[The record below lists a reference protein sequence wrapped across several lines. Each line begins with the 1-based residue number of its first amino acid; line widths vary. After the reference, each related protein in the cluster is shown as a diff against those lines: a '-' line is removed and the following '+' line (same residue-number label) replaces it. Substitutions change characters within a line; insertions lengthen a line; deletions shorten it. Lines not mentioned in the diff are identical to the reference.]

1 MNIESSYPKL
11 FGRLEDKELELRHL
25 LSINENYED
34 IDEEEFDFDFE
45 EYNYIIYMTESIS
58 EILQTKNMEILLEKL
73 DKNSN
78 FTNFKATELDLY
90 GVWYDGDENEL
101 AILILDLVEEML

>member
-58 EILQTKNMEILLEKL
+58 SEILQTKNMEDIIRK
-73 DKNSN
+73 
-78 FTNFKATELDLY
+78 
-90 GVWYDGDENEL
+90 VR
-101 AILILDLVEEML
+101 